1 MMETGPFGLVK
12 LDNNKLGLKERE
24 YGWHEYANVVYV
36 DQPVGTGYSY
46 AQTDSYVHDISQ
58 AASQFVTFLDNFYQ
72 VFPELKNTDV
82 YLSGE
87 SFAGQYIPYFGM
99 LWVHIYTKYLI
110 NLFTFEIISWCN
122 FKHTWT
128 SIKS

>member
-1 MMETGPFGLVK
+1 MEIGPFGLVK

-99 LWVHIYTKYLI
+99 LKVCIYK
-110 NLFTFEIISWCN
+110 IS
-122 FKHTWT
+122 H
-128 SIKS
+128 